1 MSVAFMGRK
10 EEIRSVMD
18 TLRSKNVSQI
28 QVDGKDSP
36 IYGLLREIRISLPES
51 KIISGH
57 LSTPSRADVIIEA
70 LGSTAPATPR
80 LIDGYEVIWSG
91 AFYRVFCRQR

>member
-57 LSTPSRADVIIEA
+57 LSTPSRADVMIEA

-80 LIDGYEVIWSG
+80 LIDGYEVIWSR
-91 AFYRVFCRQR
+91 AFFRVYCRQR